1 MIERGDFHLKFE
13 CGDICVI
20 KKVDGY
26 VYSYEHTLT
35 MSLNVGKV
43 VRIEIV
49 DYDAGEGKLP
59 YRVKS
64 LDGSDFKYYSEKRY
78 DDLWL
83 PEEALEIASK
93 YALYDDANLEE
104 IKTDVLL

>member
-1 MIERGDFHLKFE
+1 MNFER
-13 CGDICVI
+13 GDICVI

-26 VYSYEHTLT
+26 VHSHEHTLT

-49 DYDAGEGKLP
+49 DYDAVGEGKLT

-64 LDGSDFKYYSEKRY
+64 LDGSDFEYYSGKRY
-78 DDLWL
+78 NVLWL

-93 YALYDDANLEE
+93 YALYDDADLEE